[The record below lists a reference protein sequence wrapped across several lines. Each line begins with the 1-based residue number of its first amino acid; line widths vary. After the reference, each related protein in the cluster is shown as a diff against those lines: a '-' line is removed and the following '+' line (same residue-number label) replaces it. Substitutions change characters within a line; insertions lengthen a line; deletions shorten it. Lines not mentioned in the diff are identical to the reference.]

1 MKSNKCERL
10 RCVASARTDK
20 VVLSF
25 LVSGGLVA
33 VTVFAGGVL
42 ASTTVSADNDTVVD
56 QINITVPVSC
66 TLSGSGMASHTA
78 EIANGTYEDD
88 IGTTTLKAFCNDN
101 EGFAIYATGY
111 TGNEIGGTNSN
122 KLVGTP
128 ASIGNIDTGTATSGN
143 TSNWAMKLATDSTAT
158 YTITLDNGFGTY
170 SSVPNTYTKVAHRD
184 SGTDIGTNATGAS
197 LTTTYAAYMSST
209 QGAGTYSGQV
219 IYTLLHPSGAEAPL
233 SPQTTD
239 PGYIGYYPNA
249 STAVGSMS
257 DTSGDPVQQ
266 LTTDQTTATLLAPN
280 FSRDGYGFAGW
291 SDAFDWSTNA
301 NANFYGPNQDITF
314 TAGQY
319 SGTNNGLSLYAVWVK
334 SAGTFQ
340 SDASTVCNSLT
351 AAPATGTP
359 TMASVS
365 ALTDERDNQ
374 TYAIAKLADGNC
386 WMIENL
392 RLEAEDTRSAED
404 EALAE
409 GYGKYSGSGTN
420 YGDFIGLADAESAN
434 FSSSTTAN
442 SLYYSGAQ
450 SGSAT
455 ENIGTSNYPGYRF
468 PRYNHI
474 NTDSTS
480 ASPTRATSL
489 TKSTDYSTT
498 AVANIYG
505 YGNYY
510 TWHAAIA
517 NTNHNGT
524 NNQSTE
530 GTSLCPAGWHL
541 PTGGSVTTTV
551 NVTETPSTWRE
562 FYNLGYDIMGS
573 NLTAYES
580 NASSGYSF
588 YGTNT
593 ANTNGDTA
601 TKAFRKFPNNFVYSG
616 SFNTASA
623 INRGTG
629 GHYWSSTAS
638 DYVDSCY
645 LGLASTHVYPG
656 TNDYYKYYGRSIRCL
671 ASS

>member
-1 MKSNKCERL
+1 MVKGIL
-10 RCVASARTDK
+10 A
-20 VVLSF
+20 
-25 LVSGGLVA
+25 SGGLVA
-33 VTVFAGGVL
+33 VTVVAGSVL

-66 TLSGSGMASHTA
+66 TLSGTGMTSHTA

-101 EGFAIYATGY
+101 NGFAIYATGY
-111 TGNEIGGTNSN
+111 TGDEIGATNSN

-143 TSNWAMKLATDSTAT
+143 TSNWAMKLETDSTAT
-158 YTITLDNGFGTY
+158 YAITLDNGFGSY
-170 SSVPNTYTKVAHRD
+170 KAVPNEYTKVAHRD
-184 SGTDIGTNATGAS
+184 SGTDIGANATGAS

-209 QGAGTYSGQV
+209 QAAGTYSGQV

-257 DTSGDPVQQ
+257 DTNGDPVQQ
-266 LTTDQTTATLLAPN
+266 LTSDQTTATLLAPN

-291 SDAFDWSTNA
+291 NDKFDYTGNY
-301 NANFYGPNQDITF
+301 YGPNEDIAF

-340 SDASTVCNSLT
+340 SDASTVCSNLT

-420 YGDFIGLADAESAN
+420 YGNFIGLADAESSN
-434 FSSSTTAN
+434 FIDTTTAN
-442 SLYYSGAQ
+442 SLYYSGTQ

-455 ENIGTSNYPGYRF
+455 ENIGTSNNPSYRF

-489 TKSTDYSTT
+489 TKSTTYSTT
-498 AVANIYG
+498 ANANIYG

-541 PTGGSVTTTV
+541 PTGGQTTV
-551 NVTETPSTWRE
+551 NTTAD
-562 FYNLGYDIMGS
+562 FYLAGKAIMNNQEPDQNDGHYGDS
-573 NLTAYES
+573 LT
-580 NASSGYSF
+580 
-588 YGTNT
+588 
-593 ANTNGDTA
+593 NTNGDTA

-616 SFNTASA
+616 LFYTASA
-623 INRGTG
+623 GYRGTLG
-629 GHYWSSTAS
+629 YYWSSTAY
-638 DYVDSCY
+638 DNDSSYY
-645 LGLASTHVYPG
+645 LYLDSELVLPG
-656 TNDYYKYYGRSIRCL
+656 TNISSKYDGFSIRCT
-671 ASS
+671 ASAGS